1 MANENLNQATNKP
14 PVDLKKR
21 IDDTY
26 SKISKLIEN
35 KEELAKVQR
44 SLSQA
49 TKEQERLQKYYDEQV
64 SPNNDILTLEEQERV
79 TKILQQYY
87 PEKEIKD
94 LKEAETI
101 RLIRAIF
108 LTERFATALDT
119 KTTREEGQR
128 VTSARTISA
137 SKTAASL
144 TNDDVESF
152 KSFIFFF
159 DIAKKQLVTKML
171 EEAGFE
177 LEDIEGFYSLA
188 NRSEVRNTIIRKSE
202 HSKEVE
208 QKLDE
213 IFFKY
218 YEFFPP
224 SLKNH
229 IKDGKEKD
237 DFIGE
242 LFYEEQWYK
251 QIDKLSRNHYG
262 KGSINE
268 RVDTIREGVE
278 NLKKEPAAA
287 TAGKRKLQRK
297 KIGKLSKI
305 VRDAEIVS
313 NRFPEILK
321 EYFPNFKDDE
331 ISLLNDDQR
340 MEMQRMEMQRNIL
353 FREID
358 QKRLNGIF
366 LKVIPYLSPN
376 DDQSIEDSEK
386 EKVRAILQDIFNAS
400 LNWENTKN
408 KKNIQDL
415 SYDEKKALAN
425 YVLGSEVAKERLTD
439 YERRYLLDYLK
450 RQYAIGDELARTT
463 RALLSPFYQYG
474 YNIKILDELNDNLK
488 ESLLH
493 QRIVA
498 NSRGQG
504 LNEEDKAFLNRYVEK
519 YDKKTG
525 GVWIH
530 KDLAADAKEQMAN
543 CEAKINKINEDLEK
557 FPGTMSDIEK
567 EEIYERGHLIKLL
580 QQYIAK
586 EHAAGNQAERHE
598 KLFKDQ
604 IKTQKETLTKRI
616 DRNKT
621 NPKNSISEEIF
632 LKAQRAKISFIE
644 LQASTEDN
652 RQKLI
657 AESIDNTISTI
668 GSVSKLPVVGV
679 TKTIRGG
686 ALTVAVLALSLPYL
700 RSTLAQTINSDSPY
714 TGKRVTNIREEA
726 RNMAKPL
733 TDQLEEI
740 ENGIRRM

>member
-14 PVDLKKR
+14 PVDLKKM

-26 SKISKLIEN
+26 SKISKLIGN
-35 KEELAKVQR
+35 KEELANMQR

-49 TKEQERLQKYYDEQV
+49 TKEKERLQKYYDKQV
-64 SPNNDILTLEEQERV
+64 SPNNDILTLEEQEQV

-87 PEKEIKD
+87 PEKEIKG

-101 RLIRAIF
+101 RLIRAIL
-108 LTERFATALDT
+108 LTERFATGLYK
-119 KTTREEGQR
+119 KTTCEEGQR
-128 VTSARTISA
+128 VTSARTINA

-144 TNDDVESF
+144 TDADVESF

-159 DIAKKQLVTKML
+159 DIAKKQLVTEML
-171 EEAGFE
+171 EKAVYKP
-177 LEDIEGFYSLA
+177 EDIENFYSLA
-188 NRSEVRNTIIRKSE
+188 NRSEVRNTIIRESQQSE
-202 HSKEVE
+202 EVAR
-208 QKLDE
+208 KLDE

-218 YEFFPP
+218 YEFLPP
-224 SLKNH
+224 SLKHH
-229 IKDGKEKD
+229 IKEGREKD

-251 QIDKLSRNHYG
+251 QIDELSRNYYG
-262 KGSINE
+262 EGSINE
-268 RVDTIREGVE
+268 RVDTIREVVE
-278 NLKKEPAAA
+278 NLKKKLAAA
-287 TAGKRKLQRK
+287 TAGKQELQRK

-305 VRDAEIVS
+305 VRDAERVS

-331 ISLLNDDQR
+331 IDGEISLLNDDQR
-340 MEMQRMEMQRNIL
+340 MEMQRNIL
-353 FREID
+353 FRKID
-358 QKRLNGIF
+358 QNRLNGIF

-386 EKVRAILQDIFNAS
+386 EKIGAILQDIFNTA

-425 YVLGSEVAKERLTD
+425 YVLGSKVAEERLTD
-439 YERRYLLDYLK
+439 YEKGYLLDYLK
-450 RQYAIGDELARTT
+450 RQYAIRDELAETT
-463 RALLSPFYQYG
+463 RALLSHFHQDPYD
-474 YNIKILDELNDNLK
+474 IKIFDELNDNLK

-504 LNEEDKAFLNRYVEK
+504 LNEEDKAFLNKYVEK
-519 YDKKTG
+519 YAEKTG

-530 KDLAADAKEQMAN
+530 KDLAAETQKQITN
-543 CEAKINKINEDLEK
+543 CEAKINKIKEGLEK

-604 IKTQKETLTKRI
+604 IKTQKETLKKRI
-616 DRNKT
+616 ERNKT

-657 AESIDNTISTI
+657 AESIDNTISTL

-700 RSTLAQTINSDSPY
+700 RSTLAQTINPNSPY
-714 TGKRVTNIREEA
+714 TGKRVTNIMEEA
-726 RNMAKPL
+726 RNMARPL

>member
-21 IDDTY
+21 IDDTF

-35 KEELAKVQR
+35 KEKLANMQR

-87 PEKEIKD
+87 PEKEIKG

-108 LTERFATALDT
+108 LTERFAIGLYT
-119 KTTREEGQR
+119 KSTCMEGQR
-128 VTSARTISA
+128 VTSARTINA

-144 TNDDVESF
+144 TYDDVESF

-159 DIAKKQLVTKML
+159 DIAKKQLVTEML
-171 EEAGFE
+171 EKAGCE
-177 LEDIEGFYSLA
+177 QEEIEDFYSLA
-188 NRSEVRNTIIRKSE
+188 NRSEVRNTIIRKSKQ
-202 HSKEVE
+202 SKEVE

-218 YEFFPP
+218 YEFLPP
-224 SLKNH
+224 RLKHH
-229 IKDGKEKD
+229 ITEGKEKD
-237 DFIGE
+237 TFIGE

-251 QIDKLSRNHYG
+251 QIDELSRSHYG

-287 TAGKRKLQRK
+287 TTRKQELQRK

-305 VRDAEIVS
+305 VRDAERVS
-313 NRFPEILK
+313 NRFPKILK
-321 EYFPNFKDDE
+321 EYFPNFEDDEMDGE
-331 ISLLNDDQR
+331 ISLLNDD
-340 MEMQRMEMQRNIL
+340 QRMEMQRNIL

-358 QKRLNGIF
+358 QNRLNGIF

-376 DDQSIEDSEK
+376 DYQSLKIPKD
-386 EKVRAILQDIFNAS
+386 
-400 LNWENTKN
+400 
-408 KKNIQDL
+408 IQDL

-425 YVLGSEVAKERLTD
+425 YVLGSKVAEERLTD
-439 YERRYLLDYLK
+439 YEKRYLLDYLK
-450 RQYAIGDELARTT
+450 RQYAIRDKLAETT
-463 RALLSPFYQYG
+463 RALLSPFQQYG
-474 YNIKILDELNDNLK
+474 YNTKILDELNDNLK

-504 LNEEDKAFLNRYVEK
+504 LNKEDKDFLNTYVEK

-530 KDLAADAKEQMAN
+530 KNLAADAQDQMAN
-543 CEAKINKINEDLEK
+543 CEAKINKIKEDLEK

-644 LQASTEDN
+644 LQASTEDT

-700 RSTLAQTINSDSPY
+700 RSTLAQTINPNSPY
-714 TGKRVTNIREEA
+714 AGKRVTNIMEEA
-726 RNMAKPL
+726 RNMARPL